1 MAVYN
6 GGEGDDYVTTSNV
19 QPKSTSPEKEKAKLI
34 DKMALSEVKK
44 PAMNFFDFNFNVEEP
59 AAATPQKIE

>member
-6 GGEGDDYVTTSNV
+6 GGKGDDYVATSNV
-19 QPKSTSPEKEKAKLI
+19 QPTSPEKEKSKLI
-34 DKMALSEVKK
+34 DKTALSDVKK

-59 AAATPQKIE
+59 AAVTPST